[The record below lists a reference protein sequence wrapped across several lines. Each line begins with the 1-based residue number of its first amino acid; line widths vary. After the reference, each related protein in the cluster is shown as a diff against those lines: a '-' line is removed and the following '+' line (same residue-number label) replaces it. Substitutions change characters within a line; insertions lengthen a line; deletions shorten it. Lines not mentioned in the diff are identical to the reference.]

1 MTQFL
6 KILKYSVILCIIG
19 GHTGCSSDDSPSN
32 QPEIGENEPDT
43 DPKEVE
49 SMAIFPESHPLN
61 MDISSL
67 AVDPNSDA
75 ILSNIG
81 LTKGLFADFG
91 SGLYEGVIIGIP
103 YVAVTN
109 DQPSIPVTY
118 RGNSYDDDYGDES
131 DPGPF
136 PIPLS
141 MTLEGNGEGDS
152 HAIAVNVDNGMLYE
166 LYNAGING
174 NTWEASSGAVF
185 NLNEEEYRPL
195 YWTSA
200 DAAGLPIFPLLI
212 RYPEIEEKG
221 EIDHAIRFTIRRSA
235 IYEGFVHPA
244 RHLVSGNTD
253 NNLLPFGGRLR
264 LKDDV
269 DISSF
274 SETNQVILRA
284 MKKYGLILAD
294 VGSDMFISGA
304 PHDDWDND
312 DLKELGQI
320 KVSDFD
326 VIELGEI
333 IGN

>member
-1 MTQFL
+1 MMRLLRLFQYSFL
-6 KILKYSVILCIIG
+6 LCVIGWI
-19 GHTGCSSDDSPSN
+19 TGCSSDDDSPKN
-32 QPEIGENEPDT
+32 QPDIEENDT
-43 DPKEVE
+43 DPKDIE
-49 SMAIFPESHPLN
+49 SMMIFPGGHPLN
-61 MDISSL
+61 MDVSSL
-67 AVDPNSDA
+67 PVDPNSDA

-91 SGLYEGVIIGIP
+91 SGLYEGSIIGIP

-109 DQPSIPVTY
+109 DQPPIQVTY
-118 RGNSYDDDYGDES
+118 RSNNYDGNYGDES

-141 MTLEGNGEGDS
+141 IPLEGGGEGDS
-152 HAIAVNVDNGMLYE
+152 HAITVNVDDGMLYE
-166 LYNAGING
+166 LYNASVNG

-185 NLNEEEYRPL
+185 NLNNEEYRPL

-200 DAAGLPIFPLLI
+200 DAAGLPIFPLLV
-212 RYPEIEEKG
+212 RYTEIEENG

-244 RHLVSGNTD
+244 RHLVSGETNS
-253 NNLLPFGGRLR
+253 NLLPFGGRLR
-264 LKDDV
+264 LKNDV

-274 SETNQVILRA
+274 SETNQVILSA
-284 MKKYGLILAD
+284 MKKHGLILAD

-304 PHDDWDND
+304 PHDDWDNS

-320 KVSDFD
+320 KVTDFD
-326 VIELGEI
+326 VLELGEI